1 MGLFFVDQFFQRE
14 TKADYPCP
22 PGRLPQH
29 RLSSPR
35 FGAAIKLR
43 ERSWDFMPPEIVRP
57 VAITTISD
65 VAIIAL
71 RLGMRWTDF
80 RPEENAMRAE
90 GNGHVLNSTV
100 VRSIGI
106 ILQYMGVGDSKSL
119 PQEELYIPTNQADM
133 MGFGILP
140 CSDLIDRAPFRIGSM
155 EEILAIM
162 SQFDPTGPARKKT
175 RDTNECGGKPF
186 GFSDIIPLAAPM
198 MRIRGSSIIRL
209 PMPADHSDGLTSHK
223 EGMLYD
229 IAFGTDPFN
238 MAIHCSGA
246 L

>member
-1 MGLFFVDQFFQRE
+1 MGLFFVDQFLHGE
-14 TKADYPCP
+14 TEANYPDS

-80 RPEENAMRAE
+80 RPEENAMKAE
-90 GNGHVLNSTV
+90 GNGHVLSSTV

-106 ILQYMGVGDSKSL
+106 ILQYMGVGDFKSL
-119 PQEELYIPTNQADM
+119 PQEELYIPTSQADM
-133 MGFGILP
+133 MGFGMLP
-140 CSDLIDRAPFRIGSM
+140 CSSLIEGAPFRIGSID
-155 EEILAIM
+155 EILAIM
-162 SQFDPTGPARKKT
+162 GQFDPTGPARKKT
-175 RDTNECGGKPF
+175 RDTNACGGKPF

-223 EGMLYD
+223 EGMLHD
-229 IAFGTDPFN
+229 MSLARTPFTTTTHCFGAF
-238 MAIHCSGA
+238 
-246 L
+246 